1 MFKNKNLLLIA
12 FALLTVFSC
21 FSQAAATSATSVG
34 SSKSPTNFLEVL
46 MVVIAALLVLVIWV
60 LSNVLYMIAKKA
72 VEVSKTSKKAMMIGF
87 IVMGSLFTN
96 AASAQTAIVDST
108 AKAPEVNYYGGLSST
123 TFWTLSMVLGL
134 ELLVVFLL
142 ILYIRG
148 LWNSINPEEVIVFEG
163 KQKTHSWLVRTWDT
177 LDKKFLTKA
186 VPLEKEAD
194 MLLDHDYDGIKEL
207 DNALPPWWKYGFYIT
222 IFIAVIYLLKYEMWH
237 TGPNPTEE
245 YTAEM
250 TNAKEEV
257 DAYLA
262 SMKNNVDEKTV
273 TMSDAS
279 GIAAGQVLFAKTC
292 VPCHGAKGQ
301 GGVGPNLTD
310 DYWLHGGNV
319 ADLFKTIKYGYP
331 DKGMQSWQ
339 STFSPIQ
346 MQELASYIKTLKG
359 TNPPNA
365 KAPQGDL
372 FKEAIAVKD
381 STSVAPVKNNVKVS
395 K

>member
-1 MFKNKNLLLIA
+1 MFTYKNSIFAAIALFLGITGYAQDATAAVTTKN
-12 FALLTVFSC
+12 T
-21 FSQAAATSATSVG
+21 
-34 SSKSPTNFLEVL
+34 PTNYLEVL
-46 MVVIAALLVLVIWV
+46 MVVIAGLLVIVIWV
-60 LSNVLYMIAKKA
+60 LSNVLSMMAKKA
-72 VEVSKTSKKAMMIGF
+72 VEITKAGKKVMMIGW
-87 IVMGSLFTN
+87 IVLGSLFAN
-96 AASAQTAIVDST
+96 AASAQAAVTDTATKV
-108 AKAPEVNYYGGLSST
+108 PEVNYYGGLSSS
-123 TFWTLSMVLGL
+123 TFWTLSTVLAL
-134 ELLVVFLL
+134 ELLVVFLMVL
-142 ILYIRG
+142 FIRG
-148 LWNSINPEEVIVFEG
+148 LWKSINPSQIIEIEG
-163 KQKTHSWLVRTWDT
+163 KQVKQSWLLRNWNT

-245 YTAEM
+245 YTSEM
-250 TNAKEEV
+250 TTAKEEV

-273 TMSDAS
+273 TMSDAA
-279 GIAAGQVLFAKTC
+279 GIAAGQVTFAKTC
-292 VPCHGAKGQ
+292 VACHGAKGE

-310 DYWLHGGNV
+310 DYWLHGGSV

-339 STFSPIQ
+339 STYSPIQ

-372 FKEAIAVKD
+372 FKDEVVIKDTANLLPLKETVK
-381 STSVAPVKNNVKVS
+381 AAK
-395 K
+395 

>member
-1 MFKNKNLLLIA
+1 M
-12 FALLTVFSC
+12 
-21 FSQAAATSATSVG
+21 
-34 SSKSPTNFLEVL
+34 
-46 MVVIAALLVLVIWV
+46 M
-60 LSNVLYMIAKKA
+60 AKKA
-72 VEVSKTSKKAMMIGF
+72 VEITKAGKKVMMIGW
-87 IVMGSLFTN
+87 IVLGSLFAN
-96 AASAQTAIVDST
+96 SASAQAAVTDTATKV
-108 AKAPEVNYYGGLSST
+108 PEVNYYGGLSSS
-123 TFWTLSMVLGL
+123 TFWTLSTVLAL
-134 ELLVVFLL
+134 ELLVVFLMVL
-142 ILYIRG
+142 FIRG
-148 LWNSINPEEVIVFEG
+148 LWKSINPSQIIEIEG
-163 KQKTHSWLVRTWDT
+163 KQVKQSWLLRNWNT

-245 YTAEM
+245 YTSEM
-250 TNAKEEV
+250 TTAKEEV

-273 TMSDAS
+273 TMSDAA
-279 GIAAGQVLFAKTC
+279 GIAAGQVTFAKTC
-292 VPCHGAKGQ
+292 VACHGAKGE

-310 DYWLHGGNV
+310 EYWLHGGNV

-339 STFSPIQ
+339 STYSPIQ

-365 KAPQGDL
+365 KSPQGDL
-372 FKEAIAVKD
+372 FKDEVAIKDTANLGPLKDTVK
-381 STSVAPVKNNVKVS
+381 AGK
-395 K
+395 

>member
-1 MFKNKNLLLIA
+1 MFKHKNIILAVIT
-12 FALLTVFSC
+12 LLT
-21 FSQAAATSATSVG
+21 SVASIAQG
-34 SSKSPTNFLEVL
+34 SSPEITMAIPASSPTNYLEIL
-46 MVVIAALLVLVIWV
+46 MVTVAALLVVVIWV
-60 LSNVLYMIAKKA
+60 LSNVLFMISKKA
-72 VEVSKTSKKAMMIGF
+72 VEVSKAGKKILMIGW

-96 AASAQTAIVDST
+96 LSSAQDNLTDTVSKVNA
-108 AKAPEVNYYGGLSST
+108 VNYYGGLSET
-123 TFWTLSMVLGL
+123 TFWTVSTVLGL
-134 ELLVVFLL
+134 ELLVIFVLVLF
-142 ILYIRG
+142 IKG
-148 LWNSINPEEVIVFEG
+148 LWNSIHPVKLKVQLD
-163 KQKTHSWLVRTWDT
+163 KQLNTSWLIRTWNE
-177 LDKKFLTKA
+177 LDKKFFTKA

-222 IFIAVIYLLKYEMWH
+222 IFIAIIYLFKYEIWH
-237 TGPNPTEE
+237 NGPNPTEE
-245 YTAEM
+245 YNSEM
-250 TNAKEEV
+250 ISAREQV

-279 GIAAGQVLFAKTC
+279 GIAAGAVTYSKTC
-292 VPCHGAKGQ
+292 VPCHGTKGE

-310 DYWLHGGNV
+310 DYWLHGGAV

-339 STFSPIQ
+339 STYSPIQ

-359 TNPPNA
+359 TNPPNG

-372 FKEAIAVKD
+372 YKDVVIADSANAAPHKD
-381 STSVAPVKNNVKVS
+381 SLVVTK
-395 K
+395 

>member
-1 MFKNKNLLLIA
+1 MFKYKNIIFAAIA
-12 FALLTVFSC
+12 LFIGNAGYA
-21 FSQAAATSATSVG
+21 QDPTSAVATT
-34 SSKSPTNFLEVL
+34 KAPTNYLEVL
-46 MVVIAALLVLVIWV
+46 MIVIAGLLVIVIWV
-60 LSNVLYMIAKKA
+60 LSNVLSMIAKKA
-72 VEVSKTSKKAMMIGF
+72 FEITKAGNKIMMIGW
-87 IVMGSLFTN
+87 IVLGTLFAN
-96 AASAQTAIVDST
+96 AASAQTAVADT
-108 AKAPEVNYYGGLSST
+108 ATKGPEVNNYGGLSSF
-123 TFWTLSMVLGL
+123 TFWSISTVLAL
-134 ELLVVFLL
+134 ELLVIFLMVFF
-142 ILYIRG
+142 IRG
-148 LWNSINPEEVIVFEG
+148 LWNSINPSQIIEIDG
-163 KQKTHSWLVRTWDT
+163 KQVKQSWLLRNWNT

-222 IFIAVIYLLKYEMWH
+222 IFIAVFYLLKYEMWH

-245 YTAEM
+245 YASEM
-250 TNAKEEV
+250 TIAKEEV

-273 TMSDAS
+273 TMSDPT
-279 GIAAGQVLFAKTC
+279 GIAAGQLTFAKTC
-292 VPCHGAKGQ
+292 AACHGTKGE

-310 DYWLHGGNV
+310 DYWLHGGSV
-319 ADLFKTIKYGYP
+319 VDLFKTIKYGYP

-339 STFSPIQ
+339 STYSPVQ

-372 FKEAIAVKD
+372 FKDEVGIKD
-381 STSVAPVKNNVKVS
+381 TANLAPLKEMGKAG

>member
-1 MFKNKNLLLIA
+1 MFTYKNSILAAIALFLGITGYAQDATAAVTTKN
-12 FALLTVFSC
+12 T
-21 FSQAAATSATSVG
+21 
-34 SSKSPTNFLEVL
+34 PTNYLEVL
-46 MVVIAALLVLVIWV
+46 MVVIAGLLVIVIWV
-60 LSNVLYMIAKKA
+60 LSNVLSMMAKKA
-72 VEVSKTSKKAMMIGF
+72 VEITKAGKKVMMIGW
-87 IVMGSLFTN
+87 IVLGSLFAN
-96 AASAQTAIVDST
+96 AASAQAAVTDTATKV
-108 AKAPEVNYYGGLSST
+108 PEVNYYGGLSSS
-123 TFWTLSMVLGL
+123 TFWTLSTVLAL
-134 ELLVVFLL
+134 ELLVVFLMVL
-142 ILYIRG
+142 FIRG
-148 LWNSINPEEVIVFEG
+148 LWKSINPSQIIEIEG
-163 KQKTHSWLVRTWDT
+163 KQVKQSWLLRNWNT

-245 YTAEM
+245 YTSEM
-250 TNAKEEV
+250 TTAKEEV

-273 TMSDAS
+273 TMSDAA
-279 GIAAGQVLFAKTC
+279 GIAAGQVTFAKTC
-292 VPCHGAKGQ
+292 VACHGAKGE

-310 DYWLHGGNV
+310 DYWLHGGSV

-339 STFSPIQ
+339 STYSPIQ

-372 FKEAIAVKD
+372 IKDEVAIKDTANLGPLKDTVK
-381 STSVAPVKNNVKVS
+381 AGK
-395 K
+395 

>member
-1 MFKNKNLLLIA
+1 MFTYKNSIFAAIALFLGIAGYAQDATAAVTTKN
-12 FALLTVFSC
+12 T
-21 FSQAAATSATSVG
+21 
-34 SSKSPTNFLEVL
+34 PTNYLEVL
-46 MVVIAALLVLVIWV
+46 MVVIAGLLVIVIWV
-60 LSNVLYMIAKKA
+60 LSNVLSMMAKKA
-72 VEVSKTSKKAMMIGF
+72 VEITKAGKKVMMVGW
-87 IVMGSLFTN
+87 IVLGSLFAN
-96 AASAQTAIVDST
+96 AASAQAAVTDTATKV
-108 AKAPEVNYYGGLSST
+108 PEVNYYGGLSSS
-123 TFWTLSMVLGL
+123 TFWTLSTVLAL
-134 ELLVVFLL
+134 ELLVVFLMVL
-142 ILYIRG
+142 FIRG
-148 LWNSINPEEVIVFEG
+148 LWKSINPSQIIEIEG
-163 KQKTHSWLVRTWDT
+163 KQVKQSWLLRNWNT

-245 YTAEM
+245 YTSEM
-250 TNAKEEV
+250 TTAKEEV

-273 TMSDAS
+273 TMSDAA
-279 GIAAGQVLFAKTC
+279 GIAAGQVTFAKTC
-292 VPCHGAKGQ
+292 VPCHGAKGE

-310 DYWLHGGNV
+310 EYWLHGGNV

-339 STFSPIQ
+339 STYSPIQ

-365 KAPQGDL
+365 KSPQGDL
-372 FKEAIAVKD
+372 FKDEVAIKDTANLGPLKDTVK
-381 STSVAPVKNNVKVS
+381 AGK
-395 K
+395 

>member
-1 MFKNKNLLLIA
+1 MFTYKNSILAAIALLLGITGYA
-12 FALLTVFSC
+12 QDAT
-21 FSQAAATSATSVG
+21 AAVANSNTS
-34 SSKSPTNFLEVL
+34 TNYLEVL
-46 MVVIAALLVLVIWV
+46 MVVIAGLLVIVIWV
-60 LSNVLYMIAKKA
+60 LSNVLSMMAKKA
-72 VEVSKTSKKAMMIGF
+72 VEITKSGKKVMMIGW
-87 IVMGSLFTN
+87 IVLGSLFAN
-96 AASAQTAIVDST
+96 AASAQAALTDTATKV
-108 AKAPEVNYYGGLSST
+108 PEVNYYGGLSSS
-123 TFWTLSMVLGL
+123 TFWTLSTVLAL
-134 ELLVVFLL
+134 ELLVVFLMVL
-142 ILYIRG
+142 FIRG
-148 LWNSINPEEVIVFEG
+148 LWKSINPPQIIEIEG
-163 KQKTHSWLVRTWDT
+163 KQVKQSWLLRNWNT

-222 IFIAVIYLLKYEMWH
+222 IFIAVLYLLKYEMWH

-245 YTAEM
+245 YTSEM
-250 TNAKEEV
+250 TTAKEEV

-273 TMSDAS
+273 TISDAA
-279 GIAAGQVLFAKTC
+279 GIAAGQATFAKTC
-292 VPCHGAKGQ
+292 VACHGAKGE

-310 DYWLHGGNV
+310 DYWLHGGSV

-372 FKEAIAVKD
+372 FKDEVAIKDTANLGPLKDTVK
-381 STSVAPVKNNVKVS
+381 AAK
-395 K
+395 

>member
-1 MFKNKNLLLIA
+1 MFKYKNSIFAAIA
-12 FALLTVFSC
+12 LFLGITGYAQDAT
-21 FSQAAATSATSVG
+21 AAVTT
-34 SSKSPTNFLEVL
+34 KNTPTNYLEVL
-46 MVVIAALLVLVIWV
+46 MVVIAGLLVIVIWV
-60 LSNVLYMIAKKA
+60 LSNVLSMMAKKA
-72 VEVSKTSKKAMMIGF
+72 VEITKTGKKVMMIGW
-87 IVMGSLFTN
+87 IVLGSLFAN
-96 AASAQTAIVDST
+96 AASAQAAVTDTATKV
-108 AKAPEVNYYGGLSST
+108 PEVNYYGGLSSS
-123 TFWTLSMVLGL
+123 TFWTLSTVLAL
-134 ELLVVFLL
+134 ELLVVFLMVL
-142 ILYIRG
+142 FIRG
-148 LWNSINPEEVIVFEG
+148 LWKSINPSQIIEIEG
-163 KQKTHSWLVRTWDT
+163 KQVKQSWLLRNWNT

-245 YTAEM
+245 YTSEM
-250 TNAKEEV
+250 TTAKEEV

-273 TMSDAS
+273 TMSDAA
-279 GIAAGQVLFAKTC
+279 GIAAGQVTFAKTC
-292 VPCHGAKGQ
+292 VPCHGAKGE

-310 DYWLHGGNV
+310 EYWLHGGNV

-372 FKEAIAVKD
+372 IKDEVAIKDTDNHGPLKDTVK
-381 STSVAPVKNNVKVS
+381 SGK
-395 K
+395 